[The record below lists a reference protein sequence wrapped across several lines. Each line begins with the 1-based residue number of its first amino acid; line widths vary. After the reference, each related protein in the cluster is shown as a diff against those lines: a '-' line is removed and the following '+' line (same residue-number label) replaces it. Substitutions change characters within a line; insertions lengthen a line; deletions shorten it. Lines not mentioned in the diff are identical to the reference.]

1 LARGCVIGH
10 LRTGST
16 GGPLIRCRSA
26 ARRRL
31 RATVLRWPAALSMRG
46 VGAVAD
52 GCAPVSAHEVAG
64 LEVMQW

>member
-31 RATVLRWPAALSMRG
+31 RATVLRWPAALSVRG
-46 VGAVAD
+46 VGAVVTVRPRERSR
-52 GCAPVSAHEVAG
+52 GGG
-64 LEVMQW
+64 LGGDAV